1 MYLEKSYTISVFCII
16 CQFSAHEALLG
27 YEAKMRF
34 LTQDKIYV
42 YYHTVGAKSIGTPRE
57 PYGKR

>member
-1 MYLEKSYTISVFCII
+1 MYLEKSHTISVFCII

-42 YYHTVGAKSIGTPRE
+42 YYHMSGCVD
-57 PYGKR
+57 